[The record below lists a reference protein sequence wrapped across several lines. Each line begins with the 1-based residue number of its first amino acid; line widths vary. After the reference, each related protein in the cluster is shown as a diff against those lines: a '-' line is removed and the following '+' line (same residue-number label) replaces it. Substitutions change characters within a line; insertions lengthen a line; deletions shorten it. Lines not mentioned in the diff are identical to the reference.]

1 MIEEILKQYST
12 QKEGLSSAEAYSRL
26 EKYGLNKLKEQNKDG
41 PLKLF
46 LSQFLDVLIFMLI
59 IAAIA
64 SYIIGNQLDAFVI
77 VVVVIINSI
86 IGFFQEYRAENAM
99 AKLKSLVSTVAHV
112 KRDGNISR
120 IPGEKL
126 TIGDIVILEE
136 GDKVPADLILI
147 ESYDLYVDESSL
159 TGESN
164 LVKKDT
170 DYSNIEDFLNKIKN
184 ITRYSKEEN
193 IQSKV
198 LSMNSNIILGKGIG
212 VVIATGM
219 NTTIGKIAKM
229 IQEDEEK
236 TPLTIKVERLGK
248 TIGILSIII
257 CIFVFFIDLFQN
269 VDILESFMTAVS
281 LAVAAIPE
289 GLPAV
294 LTLTLALGMQK
305 MVKSNAIVKRL
316 SSVETLG
323 SCTYICTDKTGTLTE
338 NKMTVREDH
347 LTNKEKSLLISG
359 LCNAVRYE
367 DDELIGNPTDLAL
380 YNFACEN
387 DFEELSKNR
396 NLIKEY
402 EIPLDSNRKR
412 MTMVYSENAKN
423 NADEST
429 SNDKNY
435 YVLTKGAP
443 ELILDLSKQIDIDGN
458 IKIIDDETKDNIISK
473 IGEMT
478 NSSLR
483 VIGLAYRKI
492 DTQKF
497 EKILDNDE
505 KRKTDTQKFEK
516 TLDHDEKLFENK
528 QAYKKH
534 EPHSEKKD
542 HEESFES
549 DLIFT
554 GLIGIMDPPREEAI
568 KAVADCQKAGIHV
581 VMITGDHKDTATAI
595 AREIGLV
602 HESHKSKNSKSYDD
616 SNEKQVLTGE
626 ELENLSDEEY
636 DKIAKDIK
644 VYARVYPEQK
654 RRIIE
659 VLQKQDEI
667 VSMTGD
673 GVNDAPALKKASIG
687 VAMGSGTDVT
697 KESADM
703 IIQDDNFAT
712 IVSSI
717 KEGRTIFDNIKRF
730 LKFQLST
737 NIGAILTI
745 TIGSLLAI
753 PTPFTPIQL
762 LWINIIMDGPPAQ
775 SLGLEGPEED
785 IMKRPP
791 ERGELI
797 DKKTM
802 LKIAISGIVM
812 TIGTLGLFYYE
823 LMNGGANVKTKA
835 VTIAFTV
842 FVLYQLFNALN
853 YKSSSK
859 VRNTMLGLSLILSFI
874 LQVLVIYVPFLQ
886 IIFKTCSIGLIDW
899 ILIIL
904 VSGVIL
910 VTDRIANKVLDKN

>member
-1 MIEEILKQYST
+1 MIDKILKQYST
-12 QKEGLSSAEAYSRL
+12 EKEGLSSTEANIRL
-26 EKYGLNKLKEQNKDG
+26 EKYGLNKLKEKKRES

-46 LSQFLDVLIFMLI
+46 LAQFIDVLIFMLL
-59 IAAIA
+59 IAAVA
-64 SYIIGNQLDAFVI
+64 SYMIGNHLDAFVI

-86 IGFFQEYRAENAM
+86 IGFIQEYRAENAM
-99 AKLKSLVSTVAHV
+99 EKLKSLVNTFAHV
-112 KRDGNISR
+112 KRDGTIR
-120 IPGEKL
+120 RVPGEKL
-126 TIGDIVILEE
+126 TVGDVVILEE

-147 ESYDLYVDESSL
+147 ESYDMYVDESSL

-164 LVKKDT
+164 LVQKDT
-170 DYSNIEDFLNKIKN
+170 NYENIEDFDNKIKD
-184 ITRYSKEEN
+184 IKKYSKEEN
-193 IQSKV
+193 IQSKIV
-198 LSMNSNIILGKGIG
+198 SMNSNVIFGRGIG

-229 IQEDEEK
+229 IQEDEEE
-236 TPLTIKVERLGK
+236 TPLTIKVGK
-248 TIGILSIII
+248 IGKKIGIVSIII
-257 CIFVFFIDLFQN
+257 CIFVFFIEFFQAVDL
-269 VDILESFMTAVS
+269 LESFMTAVS

-305 MVKSNAIVKRL
+305 MAKSNAIVKKL

-338 NKMTVREDH
+338 NKMSVREDY
-347 LTNKEKSLLISG
+347 LTNKSKSVMISA
-359 LCNAVRYE
+359 LCNTVRYE
-367 DDELIGNPTDLAL
+367 DDELIGNPTDLAT
-380 YNFACEN
+380 YHFAYDN
-387 DFEELSKNR
+387 GFEELYKNR
-396 NLIKEY
+396 NLVKEY

-412 MTMVYSENAKN
+412 MTIIYSEKVEN
-423 NADEST
+423 DEST
-429 SNDKNY
+429 SIVTDKNY

-443 ELILDLSKQIDIDGN
+443 ELILDFSKSIDDDGN
-458 IKIIDDETKDNIISK
+458 IRIIDDEIKENIISK
-473 IGEMT
+473 IDEMT
-478 NSSLR
+478 NSALR

-492 DTQKF
+492 DSKTF
-497 EKILDNDE
+497 EKILECDE
-505 KRKTDTQKFEK
+505 KV
-516 TLDHDEKLFENK
+516 FENK
-528 QAYKKH
+528 QDYEVHKTYSESKH
-534 EPHSEKKD
+534 HG
-542 HEESFES
+542 ESFEN

-554 GLIGIMDPPREEAI
+554 GLLGIMDPPREEAI
-568 KAVADCQKAGIHV
+568 DAVADCQKAGINI

-595 AREIGLV
+595 AREIGIL
-602 HESHKSKNSKSYDD
+602 KSTQSPDNPNK
-616 SNEKQVLTGE
+616 KQILTGQ
-626 ELENLSDEEY
+626 ELEDLSDDEY
-636 DKIAKDIK
+636 EKIAKDIR

-659 VLQKQDEI
+659 VLQNQGEI

-703 IIQDDNFAT
+703 VIQDDNFAT
-712 IVSSI
+712 IVFSI
-717 KEGRTIFDNIKRF
+717 KEGRTIYDNIKRF

-745 TIGSLLAI
+745 TIGSLLPI

-785 IMKRPP
+785 IMRRPP

-797 DKKTM
+797 GRKTM
-802 LKIAISGIVM
+802 IKIFISGLVM
-812 TIGTLGLFYYE
+812 TIGTLGLFIWE
-823 LMNGGANVKTKA
+823 LRNGGADVKTKA
-835 VTIAFTV
+835 ITVAFTV

-853 YKSSSK
+853 YRSSSK
-859 VRNTMLGLSLILSFI
+859 MRNTILWLSLIGSFI

-886 IIFKTCSIGLIDW
+886 PIFKTCPIGLIDW
-899 ILIIL
+899 ILIII
-904 VSGVIL
+904 VSAMIL
-910 VTDRIANKVLDKN
+910 ITDKISNRIVDKYI